1 MSLSD
6 EQHATLYELTAAIY
20 RAAYWVAK
28 RLTAWETGAS
38 RTKATGS
45 SWPGRKA
52 RTSPHIPGRKHEH
65 PPMIRRDLIK
75 MPKALRAEIND
86 VVVKY
91 AERKLRK
98 DGSLDVAMM
107 AHEMTQ
113 SLVDMIVEQE
123 EHHHAP
129 LFALMILSLGDEYL
143 KRTGIAERRDN

>member
-1 MSLSD
+1 MSQGL
-6 EQHATLYELTAAIY
+6 
-20 RAAYWVAK
+20 
-28 RLTAWETGAS
+28 
-38 RTKATGS
+38 
-45 SWPGRKA
+45 GRKT
-52 RTSPHIPGRKHEH
+52 RTIPHIPTPKHEH
-65 PPMIRRDLIK
+65 SLLIRRDLIK

-123 EHHHAP
+123 EHHHDHESQ
-129 LFALMILSLGDEYL
+129 LRKSGH
-143 KRTGIAERRDN
+143 

>member
-1 MSLSD
+1 MPTISGRGAA
-6 EQHATLYELTAAIY
+6 QATDLATPII
-20 RAAYWVAK
+20 RYWVAK
-28 RLTAWETGAS
+28 RVTAWELGAL

-52 RTSPHIPGRKHEH
+52 RTSPHIPSQTRT
-65 PPMIRRDLIK
+65 PPADRRDLIK

-129 LFALMILSLGDEYL
+129 LLALMILSLGDEYL

>member
-1 MSLSD
+1 MRILLTDRGDRGNLCSLLIDRREPDGLGDRGFKD
-6 EQHATLYELTAAIY
+6 ET
-20 RAAYWVAK
+20 
-28 RLTAWETGAS
+28 S
-38 RTKATGS
+38 C
-45 SWPGRKA
+45 WPGRKA

-65 PPMIRRDLIK
+65 PLLIRRDLIK

-143 KRTGIAERRDN
+143 KRTGNAERRDN

>member
-1 MSLSD
+1 
-6 EQHATLYELTAAIY
+6 
-20 RAAYWVAK
+20 
-28 RLTAWETGAS
+28 
-38 RTKATGS
+38 
-45 SWPGRKA
+45 
-52 RTSPHIPGRKHEH
+52 
-65 PPMIRRDLIK
+65 

-143 KRTGIAERRDN
+143 KRTGIAERRDNKMDVGGTICGASYQAFSPSRERLWDGAPLLTAGDIMSSG

>member
-1 MSLSD
+1 MQDSGFFP
-6 EQHATLYELTAAIY
+6 
-20 RAAYWVAK
+20 RA
-28 RLTAWETGAS
+28 
-38 RTKATGS
+38 
-45 SWPGRKA
+45 GRV
-52 RTSPHIPGRKHEH
+52 RHLESQNQSPYTRSPKHEH
-65 PPMIRRDLIK
+65 PLLIRTDLIK

-143 KRTGIAERRDN
+143 KRTGNAERRDN

>member
-1 MSLSD
+1 
-6 EQHATLYELTAAIY
+6 
-20 RAAYWVAK
+20 VAK
-28 RLTAWETGAS
+28 RLTAWETGA
-38 RTKATGS
+38 
-45 SWPGRKA
+45 GRK
-52 RTSPHIPGRKHEH
+52 PQGLVGRVGKPE
-65 PPMIRRDLIK
+65 PVPIYRVANTNTPLLTRRDLIK

-143 KRTGIAERRDN
+143 KRTGNAERRDN

>member
-1 MSLSD
+1 MQDSGFFL
-6 EQHATLYELTAAIY
+6 
-20 RAAYWVAK
+20 RAGRVRHLESQNQSPY
-28 RLTAWETGAS
+28 
-38 RTKATGS
+38 TGS
-45 SWPGRKA
+45 QT
-52 RTSPHIPGRKHEH
+52 RTPLL
-65 PPMIRRDLIK
+65 IRRNLIK

-143 KRTGIAERRDN
+143 KRTGNAERRDN

>member
-1 MSLSD
+1 MSGL
-6 EQHATLYELTAAIY
+6 ELLPEVLIAAECGGT
-20 RAAYWVAK
+20 WC
-28 RLTAWETGAS
+28 GA
-38 RTKATGS
+38 G
-45 SWPGRKA
+45 
-52 RTSPHIPGRKHEH
+52 
-65 PPMIRRDLIK
+65 IRRDLIK

-143 KRTGIAERRDN
+143 KRTGNAERRDN

>member
-1 MSLSD
+1 MQDSGFFP
-6 EQHATLYELTAAIY
+6 
-20 RAAYWVAK
+20 RAGRVRHLESQNQSPY
-28 RLTAWETGAS
+28 
-38 RTKATGS
+38 TGS
-45 SWPGRKA
+45 P
-52 RTSPHIPGRKHEH
+52 KHEH
-65 PPMIRRDLIK
+65 PLLIRTDPIK
-75 MPKALRAEIND
+75 MPKALRAESND

-91 AERKLRK
+91 EERKLRK

-143 KRTGIAERRDN
+143 KRTGNAERRDN